1 MTQRSD
7 SEHTRKMAWDKR
19 ESIHARKIELQ
30 NTNKQTKFK
39 MAEMCVRLMRR
50 IVTRWVTKGD
60 ANLIPFLML

>member
-7 SEHTRKMAWDKR
+7 SEHTRKMAWDTR
-19 ESIHARKIELQ
+19 ESKHTRKIELQ

-50 IVTRWVTKGD
+50 IMTRWVAKGD
-60 ANLIPFLML
+60 ADLIPF